1 MSRNR
6 RCVGVATHGGTDR
19 SSTSDAFAE
28 GGGQDAVRSDAAWWD
43 APAGGVDLLLEGG
56 GRSIGLAVSAAGG
69 GHLRGLEN
77 EANLQVSEASRT
89 YVPTAYVKENFIS
102 VASR

>member
-28 GGGQDAVRSDAAWWD
+28 GGGQDAVRSDAAWWN
-43 APAGGVDLLLEGG
+43 APAGGVDLLLERGG
-56 GRSIGLAVSAAGG
+56 GSIGLAAAGIG
-69 GHLRGLEN
+69 GHLRESNGESNEN
-77 EANLQVSEASRT
+77 GKKA
-89 YVPTAYVKENFIS
+89 K
-102 VASR
+102 

>member
-19 SSTSDAFAE
+19 SGTSDAFAE

-43 APAGGVDLLLEGG
+43 APAGGVDLLLKGG
-56 GRSIGLAVSAAGG
+56 GRSIGLAASAAGGG
-69 GHLRGLEN
+69 GHLRGARHGALARLE
-77 EANLQVSEASRT
+77 AGIG
-89 YVPTAYVKENFIS
+89 K
-102 VASR
+102 

>member
-1 MSRNR
+1 MSWNR

-28 GGGQDAVRSDAAWWD
+28 GGGQDAVRSDAALWD

-69 GHLRGLEN
+69 GHLRGLETIAG
-77 EANLQVSEASRT
+77 EMMRQICR
-89 YVPTAYVKENFIS
+89 
-102 VASR
+102 